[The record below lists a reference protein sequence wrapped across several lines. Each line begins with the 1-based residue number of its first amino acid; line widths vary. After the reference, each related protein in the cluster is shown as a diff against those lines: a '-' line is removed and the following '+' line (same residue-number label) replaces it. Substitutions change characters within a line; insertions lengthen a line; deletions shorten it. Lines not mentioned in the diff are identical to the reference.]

1 MGELRVRSVLVTGA
15 NRGIGLGFVRHLL
28 GLPNPPEWVFAACR
42 DPKGQR
48 AQELQNLASKH
59 PNLVIV
65 PLEVTELASIK
76 AAAASVGE
84 RLKDSGLN
92 LLINNAGIGNN
103 SSLDN
108 VTQEDLAQKY
118 ATNTIGPLLLSQA
131 FLPLLKKAAQGS
143 PGSGLSCSKAAII
156 NMSSYAGSIQ
166 DVYVWEYGEAI
177 SYRCSKAALNM
188 LTKCQSLGYREH
200 GILCA
205 AFHPGWVITDMGG
218 TIENKTRVTVDVS
231 VRGML
236 KVMSSLSE
244 KDTGTFVDWE
254 GKVLPW

>member
-1 MGELRVRSVLVTGA
+1 MLQLCPADEGPLP
-15 NRGIGLGFVRHLL
+15 
-28 GLPNPPEWVFAACR
+28 GLPALPTPLWPPAPCMVA
-42 DPKGQR
+42 
-48 AQELQNLASKH
+48 
-59 PNLVIV
+59 V
-65 PLEVTELASIK
+65 PDGFGCSPPHLGPAEVTELASIK